1 MPVMAQLA
9 DVQNMIVGTR
19 TARGFTTDPAQ
30 LICLLTEEVGEVAA
44 EIKKTWSPNYAD
56 LVTQDLSDELADT
69 FVVLSA
75 LASRFEID
83 LEEAVR
89 SKFLESDGNREW
101 ATAVDDRH
109 GQ

>member
-19 TARGFTTDPAQ
+19 TARGFTT
-30 LICLLTEEVGEVAA
+30 EEIGEVAA